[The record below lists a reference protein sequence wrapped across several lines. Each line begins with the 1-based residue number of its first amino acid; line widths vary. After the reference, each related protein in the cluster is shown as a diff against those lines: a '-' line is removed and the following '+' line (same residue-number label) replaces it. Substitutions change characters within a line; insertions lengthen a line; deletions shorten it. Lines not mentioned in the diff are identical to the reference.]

1 MDSLFNWI
9 NDPGPIRWVVDLVA
23 LPLLVVAFVYGLK
36 AILLRF
42 GPQAEEDQIGPDFWH
57 RSLTLFAPVSSLV
70 GVVAVWRLRFADLAA
85 RASASPEE
93 QAFLVDWLSGIAMA
107 LLATIILILLIKAIN
122 RGLTAIVNWL
132 ASKGRQQGGVRVQNT
147 VLLTPYRIR
156 RFLAFGLRIV
166 RFVLVLGLLYIYIP
180 VILSFIPAT
189 RGFAGRFM
197 PMVLGP
203 VQNLGLSFLG
213 YLPRFFSL
221 ILIIIGVRY
230 FLRGLSF
237 VMGAVGDEEITVPGF
252 DPEWADQTL
261 RLLRIVVVLGTLMLV
276 YPFLPGAGS
285 ELFKGFSLFVGALF
299 TLGASSSVANVISG
313 VTLTYTRSF
322 RLGDRVQ
329 IGETIGD
336 VTSKGLFV
344 TRIRTRLNE
353 EVTVPNMVALGGR
366 VVNFSSAPERG
377 EGLGLQV
384 TAGIGYDVDWRQVHE
399 LMKAAA
405 GETENILPEPA
416 PYVMQN
422 SLNDFAVEYILVAFT
437 DQPKVMIQTRSAL
450 RQNVLDSFNEAGV
463 EIMTPDVAA
472 LRNSVEPAI
481 PAAHVPDATSP
492 VLRFLGIQDNARP
505 GGY

>member
-1 MDSLFNWI
+1 
-9 NDPGPIRWVVDLVA
+9 
-23 LPLLVVAFVYGLK
+23 
-36 AILLRF
+36 
-42 GPQAEEDQIGPDFWH
+42 
-57 RSLTLFAPVSSLV
+57 
-70 GVVAVWRLRFADLAA
+70 
-85 RASASPEE
+85 
-93 QAFLVDWLSGIAMA
+93 
-107 LLATIILILLIKAIN
+107 
-122 RGLTAIVNWL
+122 
-132 ASKGRQQGGVRVQNT
+132 
-147 VLLTPYRIR
+147 
-156 RFLAFGLRIV
+156 
-166 RFVLVLGLLYIYIP
+166 
-180 VILSFIPAT
+180 
-189 RGFAGRFM
+189 
-197 PMVLGP
+197 
-203 VQNLGLSFLG
+203 
-213 YLPRFFSL
+213 
-221 ILIIIGVRY
+221 
-230 FLRGLSF
+230 
-237 VMGAVGDEEITVPGF
+237 
-252 DPEWADQTL
+252 
-261 RLLRIVVVLGTLMLV
+261 VVLGTLMLV
-276 YPFLPGAGS
+276 YSFRLGAGS